1 MIIIIIIVV
10 LFSHLIFGDPLVDKS
25 SFPSPLL
32 GLTESTGA
40 SPRSNLDGIGG
51 GPGFFAGMGGWAFEE
66 AIEW

>member
-32 GLTESTGA
+32 GLTESTAA

-66 AIEW
+66 AIER

>member
-1 MIIIIIIVV
+1 MIIIIIIVA

-51 GPGFFAGMGGWAFEE
+51 GPGFFAGMGGWVFEE
-66 AIEW
+66 AIER

>member
-25 SFPSPLL
+25 SFPGPLL
-32 GLTESTGA
+32 GLTESTGT

-51 GPGFFAGMGGWAFEE
+51 GPGFFAGMGGWVFEE

>member
-1 MIIIIIIVV
+1 MIIITIIVV

>member
-1 MIIIIIIVV
+1 MIIIIIIAV

-25 SFPSPLL
+25 SFPGPLL

-51 GPGFFAGMGGWAFEE
+51 GPGFFAGMGGWVFEE
-66 AIEW
+66 AIER

>member
-25 SFPSPLL
+25 SFLGPLL
-32 GLTESTGA
+32 GLTESTGT

-51 GPGFFAGMGGWAFEE
+51 GPGFFAGMGGWVFEE
-66 AIEW
+66 AIER

>member
-1 MIIIIIIVV
+1 MIIMITIVV

>member
-1 MIIIIIIVV
+1 MVIIIIIVV

-25 SFPSPLL
+25 SFPGPLL

-66 AIEW
+66 AIER

>member
-10 LFSHLIFGDPLVDKS
+10 LFSHSIFGDPLADKS
-25 SFPSPLL
+25 SFPGPFL

-51 GPGFFAGMGGWAFEE
+51 GPGFFAGMGGWVFEE
-66 AIEW
+66 AIER